1 MRLVT
6 TKFKKSFPVIGVSV
20 VAAVA
25 AAFVIWISG
34 HGGEDEAGDG
44 GSTLEGKICVVPIGD
59 VPEEDAAFAC
69 DVLAAHLGREAVV
82 FEPLPLQES
91 YYYSERDQYGA
102 AGFLGYVEANAP
114 AEAFRAVGLT
124 ARDITIPQLN
134 FLFGMGRCPGK
145 CAVIST
151 HRLDYYCESR
161 AQRHVRFA
169 KLIIHELGHTFGL
182 LHCRQPLCAMKFA
195 DGYATLDYTRVA
207 LCERCEARL
216 CKMAALDARERRED
230 IGGVAKKYG
239 LWAEAGGLEGMT
251 PPPAP
256 ADLSPEGMGDFR

>member
-1 MRLVT
+1 
-6 TKFKKSFPVIGVSV
+6 VSV
-20 VAAVA
+20 VVAVA
-25 AAFVIWISG
+25 AAFVIWMYG
-34 HGGEDEAGDG
+34 HGGDDEAGDG
-44 GSTLEGKICVVPIGD
+44 ASPLEGKICVMPIGD
-59 VPEEDAAFAC
+59 VPEEDVAFAC

-114 AEAFRAVGLT
+114 AEAFRVVGLT
-124 ARDITIPQLN
+124 AEDITIPQLN

-151 HRLDYYCESR
+151 HRLEYYCEGR
-161 AQRHVRFA
+161 VPRRVRFA

-182 LHCRQPLCAMKFA
+182 LHCRRPLCAMKFA

-216 CKMAALDARERRED
+216 CKMAALAARERRED
-230 IGGVAKKYG
+230 IEEVVKRYG
-239 LWAEAGGLEGMT
+239 LWAGAGGREGMT

-256 ADLSPEGMGDFR
+256 ADLSPEGMEAFR